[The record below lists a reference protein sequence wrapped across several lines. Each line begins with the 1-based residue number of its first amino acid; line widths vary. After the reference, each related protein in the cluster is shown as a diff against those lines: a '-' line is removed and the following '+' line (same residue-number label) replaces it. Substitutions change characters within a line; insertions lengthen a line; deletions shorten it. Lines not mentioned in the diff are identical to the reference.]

1 MQNLLYKIWLL
12 EFDRLNDTIQFNHFL
27 PRPWQACCKNSLVM
41 PRAGLL
47 LGRQQGQGEGR
58 GGGRVVSERPPML
71 GDAIGLRSRGR
82 EGGIPAS
89 PPSYQP
95 QNFPPSNMVE
105 NRASKFFAKGV
116 ANTRINLVKAKKIG
130 WPGNQANDYKDFF
143 SHTWNKGTTS
153 VKTNVSFQFSD

>member
-1 MQNLLYKIWLL
+1 MQDISVSLLIPQPYNGHFITSSKWTQKNTPHITCKISSLYKIWLL

-47 LGRQQGQGEGR
+47 LGRQQGQGEER

-82 EGGIPAS
+82 GGGL
-89 PPSYQP
+89 PSQSSFISTP
-95 QNFPPSNMVE
+95 E
-105 NRASKFFAKGV
+105 
-116 ANTRINLVKAKKIG
+116 
-130 WPGNQANDYKDFF
+130 F
-143 SHTWNKGTTS
+143 S
-153 VKTNVSFQFSD
+153 SFKYGRKSCIQILCKRCC

>member
-1 MQNLLYKIWLL
+1 MQNISVSLFIPQSTTLQWALYHQLKVDPEKHSPHNMQNLLYKIWLL

-27 PRPWQACCKNSLVM
+27 PKPWQACCKNSLVM

-82 EGGIPAS
+82 GAS
-89 PPSYQP
+89 QP
-95 QNFPPSNMVE
+95 VLLHINPRIFLLQIW
-105 NRASKFFAKGV
+105 SKIVHPNSLQKV
-116 ANTRINLVKAKKIG
+116 LLT
-130 WPGNQANDYKDFF
+130 YE
-143 SHTWNKGTTS
+143 
-153 VKTNVSFQFSD
+153 